1 MLRYQKNAM
10 LEYPINKRRDGK
22 YEQRLGDE
30 WFIEYWEDPRSDLW
44 RAEVFHK
51 YVAKWVSKGH
61 LSMEEAG
68 RAVRNY
74 LDQL

>member
-1 MLRYQKNAM
+1 MP
-10 LEYPINKRRDGK
+10 EYPIIRRLDGK

-30 WFIEYWEDPRSDLW
+30 WIIEYWEDPRTDLW

-51 YVAKWVSKGH
+51 DVAKWVSEAH
-61 LSMEEAG
+61 LSIEEAG
-68 RAVRNY
+68 EAVRNY